1 MVENAPAT
9 GRLRLLA
16 ELRIHADI
24 AELELL
30 FGRETPGALEQYRSL
45 ILRGQLAHAMHL
57 TIHIVGHGSAAALFK
72 FTDFLATD
80 QHHQIRS
87 HGA

>member
-45 ILRGQLAHAMHL
+45 ILRVSWL
-57 TIHIVGHGSAAALFK
+57 TP
-72 FTDFLATD
+72 
-80 QHHQIRS
+80 
-87 HGA
+87 

>member
-45 ILRGQLAHAMHL
+45 ILRGQLAHAMNL
-57 TIHIVGHGSAAALFK
+57 TIHIVRSWIRGGPF
-72 FTDFLATD
+72 
-80 QHHQIRS
+80 QIHRLS
-87 HGA
+87 CD